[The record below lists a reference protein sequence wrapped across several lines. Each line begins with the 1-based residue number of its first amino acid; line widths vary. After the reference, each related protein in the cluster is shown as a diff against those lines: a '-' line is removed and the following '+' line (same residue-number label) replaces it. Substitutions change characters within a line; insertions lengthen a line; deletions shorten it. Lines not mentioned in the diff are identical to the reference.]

1 MKVEDDLVSTSLSLK
16 KQHKGINEVYREVA
30 ALFDGQ
36 PDLLDEFTRFL
47 PDASAAASAH
57 RASLARQSNN
67 RNDEKSSALATVKQV
82 QIDNKRVKRDKIAAS
97 HAERDLNVEHEE
109 DDKTDYKEPDPD
121 ASRDMPRIGK

>member
-1 MKVEDDLVSTSLSLK
+1 MYR

-36 PDLLDEFTRFL
+36 PDLLDEFTRFF

-67 RNDEKSSALATVKQV
+67 RNDENSSVLATVKQV
-82 QIDNKRVKRDKIAAS
+82 QIDNKRVKRDKITAS
-97 HAERDLNVEHEE
+97 HVERDLNVEHEE
-109 DDKTDYKEPDPD
+109 DDKTVMKLYKDQRKRPEKESRDRRSSDQDYKE
-121 ASRDMPRIGK
+121 